1 MNSKN
6 KYYLI
11 LLLPWILT
19 LLIFWAYPLFHSI
32 ILSFSEYKTFS
43 GDTNFVGFENYSLL
57 FSDDAFISSVKNT
70 FIFVFGTVPLT
81 TALAIYFAIKLDNIT
96 KFKNMF
102 RSIFFI
108 PSITSLVVIS
118 LVFTSLYSGDGYI
131 NSLLEMIG
139 APFPEKG
146 WLLSES
152 AALYSIMAMDVW
164 MSVGYYMILFLAS
177 LQTIPKQL
185 FESAEIM
192 GAGKFQ
198 QFKSITWLHLR
209 PTLIFVLL
217 VNTIKSFQVFIE
229 IYVMTKGGPLGSTS
243 TIVYYIFDKAF
254 NKIDLIGLASASAVL
269 LFLGLIVFSIIQ
281 SRVLKNN

>member
-1 MNSKN
+1 MF
-6 KYYLI
+6 
-11 LLLPWILT
+11 LLPWILT

-43 GDTNFVGFENYSLL
+43 GEITFVGLSNYYSL
-57 FSDDAFISSVKNT
+57 FSDDAFVQSVQNT
-70 FIFVFGTVPLT
+70 FVFVIGTVPTT
-81 TALAIYFAIKLDNIT
+81 TALAIYFAIKLDAIA
-96 KFKNMF
+96 KLKNLF

-118 LVFTSLYSGDGYI
+118 LVFTNLYSGDGYI
-131 NSLLEMIG
+131 NSLLDWAG
-139 APFPEKG
+139 LPHPERG
-146 WLLSES
+146 FLQGEGT
-152 AALYSIMAMDVW
+152 ALFSIMAMDVW

-192 GAGKFQ
+192 GANKFH
-198 QFKSITWLHLR
+198 QFRSITWPHLR
-209 PTLIFVLL
+209 PTLVFVLL

-229 IYVMTKGGPLGSTS
+229 IYVMTRGGPLGSTS

-254 NKIDLIGLASASAVL
+254 NKIDLIGVASASAVL
-269 LFLGLIVFSIIQ
+269 LFLILIIFSLSQ

>member
-11 LLLPWILT
+11 LVLPWILT
-19 LLIFWAYPLFHSI
+19 LLIFWAYPLLNSI

-43 GDTNFVGFENYSLL
+43 GETNFIGLKNYGLL

-81 TALAIYFAIKLDNIT
+81 TALAIYFAIKLDNI
-96 KFKNMF
+96 KKLKNMF

-108 PSITSLVVIS
+108 PSITSLVVVS
-118 LVFTSLYSGDGYI
+118 LVFTSLYSGDGYV

-139 APFPEKG
+139 MPYAEKG
-146 WLLSES
+146 WLLEES
-152 AALYSIMAMDVW
+152 TALYSIMAMDVW

-269 LFLGLIVFSIIQ
+269 LFLMLIVFSLLQ
-281 SRVLKNN
+281 SKILKNN